1 MTPGVTLTRAATTYA
16 VVSSSQEITQGL
28 PRENFRDT
36 IQFAMTELT
45 PESFMMAAKV
55 RMKRMN
61 SQVSLPNAAVN
72 APVMLYISVQP
83 SSTMPSRAGQTMST
97 VLKA

>member
-1 MTPGVTLTRAATTYA
+1 
-16 VVSSSQEITQGL
+16 
-28 PRENFRDT
+28 
-36 IQFAMTELT
+36 
-45 PESFMMAAKV
+45 
-55 RMKRMN
+55 MKRMN